1 LRKVVQMAVPSEPVA
16 FPTISSPKKRA
27 VLAAYVKSGQLIKS
41 CRSAKVDFTSHYYWL
56 KTDPAYVD
64 AFAEAQQM
72 VGDVLEQEAIRRA
85 TRPQHASDILLIFLL
100 KGVRPEKYRE
110 NVRVDQVH
118 SGEVTLTWSDRLS
131 RAHTALEDRRNGHA
145 LPA

>member
-1 LRKVVQMAVPSEPVA
+1 MATPSETAA
-16 FPTISSPKKRA
+16 FPKISSPKKRA
-27 VLAAYVKSGQLIKS
+27 VLAAYVKSGLLIKS

-56 KTDPAYVD
+56 KTDPAYVE

-85 TRPQHASDILLIFLL
+85 TKAQHASDVLLIFLL
-100 KGVRPEKYRE
+100 KGIRPEKYRD
-110 NVRVDQVH
+110 NVHIKQEV

-131 RAHTALEDRRNGHA
+131 RAHTALEDRRNGHT